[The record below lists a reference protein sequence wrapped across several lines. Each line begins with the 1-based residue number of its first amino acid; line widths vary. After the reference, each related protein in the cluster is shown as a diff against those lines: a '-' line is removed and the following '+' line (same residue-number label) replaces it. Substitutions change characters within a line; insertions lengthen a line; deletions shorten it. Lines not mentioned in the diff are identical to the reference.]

1 MPQFI
6 TWLMVGGKKKK
17 KKVEANIYGNECL
30 SILPFQ

>member
-6 TWLMVGGKKKK
+6 TWLMVGGKK

>member
-6 TWLMVGGKKKK
+6 SWLMVGGKKK

>member
-6 TWLMVGGKKKK
+6 TWLMVGSEK